1 MIIMFSSEARSLTF
15 PTIPNTVSLTDLKL
29 LFLITIDN
37 SVNSVHLISIKVI
50 EDDALTFKQL
60 KKEENLK
67 MDSQN
72 FPIQSLSCQTNK
84 YHF

>member
-72 FPIQSLSCQTNK
+72 FPIQSSSCQTNK